1 MYKYSAIMSVKN
13 GEKFIEESI
22 ESILNQSIKPSEII
36 VILDLC
42 TDNTEKILEKYKN
55 DLTIVKNSLS
65 EKGGLPYS
73 LNKGITLAKNDY
85 ITFLDSDDIWTANK
99 NQIQIEIMEEN
110 QLVEVVSSNTV
121 NFSGEVSEQDLDTLV
136 KRSVTTRLLNSST
149 FRKKTFQN
157 YGLLDDDNHFSFIA
171 SWWINAM
178 KKGVNLHKTKD
189 LVLLRRIHEK
199 NSWVTGAEKGRNQIS
214 LAIRKIVQDNAK

>member
-1 MYKYSAIMSVKN
+1 MSVKN
-13 GEKFIEESI
+13 GEKYIEESI
-22 ESILNQSIKPSEII
+22 ESILDQSIKPSEII
-36 VILDLC
+36 VIMDLC

-55 DLTIVKNSLS
+55 DLTVINNSLS

-73 LNKGITLAKNDY
+73 LNKGIKAAKNEY
-85 ITFLDSDDIWTANK
+85 ITFLDSDDIWTRNK
-99 NQIQIEIMEEN
+99 NQIQIEIMEKN
-110 QLVEVVSSNTV
+110 HLVDVVSSSTV
-121 NFSGEVSEQDLDTLV
+121 NFSGSVREQSLDTLV
-136 KRSVTTRLLNSST
+136 KRSITTRLLNSSA

-189 LVLLRRIHEK
+189 LVLLRRIHEE
-199 NSWVTGAEKGRNQIS
+199 NSWVTGAEKGRYQIS
-214 LAIRKIVQDNAK
+214 QAIRKIVQDNAK

>member
-22 ESILNQSIKPSEII
+22 DSILNQSIKPCEII
-36 VILDLC
+36 VIMELC
-42 TDNTEKILEKYKN
+42 IDNTEKILEKYRK

-65 EKGGLPYS
+65 EKGGLPYC
-73 LNKGITLAKNDY
+73 LNKGITLAKNEY
-85 ITFLDSDDIWTANK
+85 ITFLDSDDIWTTNK

-157 YGLLDDDNHFSFIA
+157 YG
-171 SWWINAM
+171 
-178 KKGVNLHKTKD
+178 
-189 LVLLRRIHEK
+189 
-199 NSWVTGAEKGRNQIS
+199 
-214 LAIRKIVQDNAK
+214 